1 MKTSHLFH
9 NLLSFDNLSKILLR
23 KNAKNIK
30 LLTSRKQ
37 RQEEVSFCNSFS
49 DNQNKRRN
57 SQRDFINSIIH
68 ELRGPLNAITGFS
81 SLIKQDLKNF
91 KSIENC
97 LDYASEIEKAALD
110 LSDFICD
117 LLEVNS
123 ISEYTFSVNLNNK
136 IDIAD
141 IIKRSIRL
149 NYNSSIR
156 KSIII
161 NTEISED
168 LLPINLDAKR
178 MKQIFSNL
186 ISNAIK
192 YSPEGTEINIYA
204 KNIVINQLN
213 LLQVIVADNGFG
225 MDRHKLRSVFKK
237 YKTIENANSEIV
249 DSFGLGLSI
258 TKELVE
264 LQNGKILVNSTV
276 DKGSEFILEFP
287 YL

>member
-1 MKTSHLFH
+1 MKLTFTSLI
-9 NLLSFDNLSKILLR
+9 NY
-23 KNAKNIK
+23 
-30 LLTSRKQ
+30 
-37 RQEEVSFCNSFS
+37 
-49 DNQNKRRN
+49 
-57 SQRDFINSIIH
+57 FIN
-68 ELRGPLNAITGFS
+68 N
-81 SLIKQDLKNF
+81 
-91 KSIENC
+91 
-97 LDYASEIEKAALD
+97 
-110 LSDFICD
+110 
-117 LLEVNS
+117 
-123 ISEYTFSVNLNNK
+123 
-136 IDIAD
+136 IAD

-149 NYNSSIR
+149 NYNSSMR
-156 KSIII
+156 KNIII

-178 MKQIFSNL
+178 VKQIFSNL

-225 MDRHKLRSVFKK
+225 IDRHKLRSVFKK

-264 LQNGKILVNSTV
+264 LQNGKILVNSTAN
-276 DKGSEFILEFP
+276 KGSEFILEFP

>member
-1 MKTSHLFH
+1 M
-9 NLLSFDNLSKILLR
+9 
-23 KNAKNIK
+23 
-30 LLTSRKQ
+30 
-37 RQEEVSFCNSFS
+37 
-49 DNQNKRRN
+49 
-57 SQRDFINSIIH
+57 
-68 ELRGPLNAITGFS
+68 
-81 SLIKQDLKNF
+81 
-91 KSIENC
+91 
-97 LDYASEIEKAALD
+97 
-110 LSDFICD
+110 
-117 LLEVNS
+117 
-123 ISEYTFSVNLNNK
+123 
-136 IDIAD
+136 
-141 IIKRSIRL
+141 
-149 NYNSSIR
+149 R

-237 YKTIENANSEIV
+237 YKTIENTNSEIV